1 VPYTCTY
8 IGTLAEPT
16 TFYLERDFKND
27 LKLYCMYICIR
38 NQILNRNQSR
48 FTYVRYVHISETGL
62 YSSIIKKGAMHVR
75 GVVVRISA
83 FETDDRGFKSLLGC
97 KVLGIDA

>member
-1 VPYTCTY
+1 
-8 IGTLAEPT
+8 
-16 TFYLERDFKND
+16 
-27 LKLYCMYICIR
+27 
-38 NQILNRNQSR
+38 
-48 FTYVRYVHISETGL
+48 
-62 YSSIIKKGAMHVR
+62 MHVR